1 MILLSASFSEW
12 NPQQGSVAEAI
23 DLVSHSV
30 LDRERGGS
38 VEECLPRDREAEGSS
53 LTALWSFSKTHLS

>member
-12 NPQQGSVAEAI
+12 NPQQDSVAEAI

-30 LDRERGGS
+30 LDRERSGS
-38 VEECLPRDREAEGSS
+38 VVECLPRDREAEGSS
-53 LTALWSFSKTHLS
+53 HTGVTALWSLS

>member
-12 NPQQGSVAEAI
+12 NPLQDSVAEAI

-30 LDRERGGS
+30 LDRERSGS
-38 VEECLPRDREAEGSS
+38 VVECLRRASPAS
-53 LTALWSFSKTHLS
+53 LRCGP